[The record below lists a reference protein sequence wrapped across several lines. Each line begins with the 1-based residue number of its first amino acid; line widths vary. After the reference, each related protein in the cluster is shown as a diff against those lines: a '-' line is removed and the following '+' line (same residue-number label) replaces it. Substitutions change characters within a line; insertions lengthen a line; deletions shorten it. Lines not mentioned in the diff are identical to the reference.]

1 MLNWFSLFY
10 ALPTIVALVV
20 AGAIV
25 GPRVNAPARTFLWSG
40 IGVLSVAQLV
50 GIVTSYLAIQ
60 RSLLSV
66 VQIINVVVLALHIT
80 GTVLLIV
87 AVGRAARPTLPP
99 PNHPQQSYPQQS
111 YGQQSYGQQPPY
123 GQQPLYGRTQPSQ
136 QTPYGPGQPGQWG
149 SGQQR

>member
-25 GPRVNAPARTFLWSG
+25 GPRVNAPARNLLWSG

-50 GIVTSYLAIQ
+50 GIVTPYLAIQ

-87 AVGRAARPTLPP
+87 AVGRAARPTVPP
-99 PNHPQQSYPQQS
+99 PNHPQQSYPQQP
-111 YGQQSYGQQPPY
+111 YGQQPPY
-123 GQQPLYGRTQPSQ
+123 VQQP
-136 QTPYGPGQPGQWG
+136 PYGQPQPTQQPPYGHGQPGQWG